1 MEKHRRLSQSSNFRK
16 LVRVFGF
23 FQTFITIFF
32 VHLSLVFGFQLII
45 KSRSYAKEGNF
56 IQGIGVAVIVFG
68 LLGSVFW
75 KLITNLA
82 TEGMLLMADIADDF
96 FQQRKDSLSHKQS
109 KKAEAKSS
117 SPRAANV
124 SPQCL

>member
-1 MEKHRRLSQSSNFRK
+1 MVKVFALAQSFLNIFLAQLS
-16 LVRVFGF
+16 VVIG
-23 FQTFITIFF
+23 
-32 VHLSLVFGFQLII
+32 VYLII
-45 KSRSYAKEGNF
+45 KSRSCPTGGNF

-82 TEGMLLMADIADDF
+82 TEGMLLMADLADDF

-117 SPRAANV
+117 SPRAANA